1 MKEKTKKLRNMS
13 MAFFLAGSLLL
24 QSIGV
29 SAVETPEST
38 RPAPVETTTRLEPE
52 MQNPLKLQ

>member
-1 MKEKTKKLRNMS
+1 MS
-13 MAFFLAGSLLL
+13 MAFFLAVSLLL

-38 RPAPVETTTRLEPE
+38 RPEPVETTTRLEPE